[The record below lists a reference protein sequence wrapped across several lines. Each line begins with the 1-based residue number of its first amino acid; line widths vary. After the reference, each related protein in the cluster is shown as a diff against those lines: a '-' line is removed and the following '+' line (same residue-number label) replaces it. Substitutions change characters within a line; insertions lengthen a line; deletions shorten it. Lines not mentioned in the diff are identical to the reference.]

1 MVRLSS
7 GLLLATAVGGLALL
21 AFQIAVLMA
30 VVDIGVPPLSEEMI
44 KNKVTPEEA
53 YHTSLTLEWL
63 RVAGTFL
70 IVAAGPLLAW
80 LTWRGR
86 QLARKLT
93 FWFAAFV
100 FVLGAIMMISTRD
113 DTQNLLLPAWA
124 DAYRDIVPTV
134 IWPAVTLTYLVIFIL
149 LARESS
155 REYFINTGGPT
166 EDRWDLDRVRRQP

>member
-1 MVRLSS
+1 MSTQPVPGMVRLSS

-113 DTQNLLLPAWA
+113 DTQNLLDSWA
-124 DAYRDIVPTV
+124 QYHLQVNGL
-134 IWPAVTLTYLVIFIL
+134 TLADVDNVDGRRSGFHCSGVLVASFQTPC
-149 LARESS
+149 RSGS
-155 REYFINTGGPT
+155 PHG
-166 EDRWDLDRVRRQP
+166 V